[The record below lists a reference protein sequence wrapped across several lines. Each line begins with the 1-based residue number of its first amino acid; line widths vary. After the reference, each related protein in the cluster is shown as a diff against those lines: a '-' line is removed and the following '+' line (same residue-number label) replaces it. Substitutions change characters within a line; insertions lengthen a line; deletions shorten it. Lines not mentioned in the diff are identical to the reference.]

1 VGIYYIINGKSMRL
15 FRLDVY
21 DQLGT
26 PSLIST
32 DDSKHVQ
39 TLHNNT
45 TAKKDE
51 ICGNFVGT
59 FVLLNVV

>member
-1 VGIYYIINGKSMRL
+1 MRL